1 MTCCRDDSAYDYTC
15 DYCSKRLGR
24 DQELFLLPN
33 EGGDKI
39 FCSNQCKECWDNIVS
54 PISSLSYSSGHID
67 RD

>member
-15 DYCSKRLGR
+15 DGCDKRLER

-39 FCSNQCKECWDNIVS
+39 FCSQECKI
-54 PISSLSYSSGHID
+54 ISSSSFYS
-67 RD
+67 